1 MDVRRRRSEPQPAEA
16 AEGHEHGTQGGD
28 DAAKVREGD
37 GRSPKLK
44 AIEDAADA
52 ARKGEAKEYAQTG
65 ARPSWEIEE
74 S

>member
-1 MDVRRRRSEPQPAEA
+1 MDVRRRRSEPQPAEG
-16 AEGHEHGTQGGD
+16 AEGPDHGSQEGAD
-28 DAAKVREGD
+28 SKAREGD
-37 GRSPKLK
+37 GRRLM